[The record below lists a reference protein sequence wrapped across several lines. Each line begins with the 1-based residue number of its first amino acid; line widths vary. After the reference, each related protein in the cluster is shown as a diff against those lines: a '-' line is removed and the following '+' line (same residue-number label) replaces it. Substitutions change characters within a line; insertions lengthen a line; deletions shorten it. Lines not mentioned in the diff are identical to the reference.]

1 MPAPLVARQEPIA
14 RIFSD
19 DYVFTIPPFQRPYAW
34 GKEQTRDLIEDLLGF
49 LRVSWT
55 EIDNVPPYFL
65 GSIVLIKDE
74 NEPDADVV
82 DGQQRLTTLTILL
95 SVIRANVIARD
106 AGDITT
112 RIYEEGSRILKTK
125 DRFRLSLRDRDRE
138 FFQTYVQRSDGL
150 RKLLMLGDALSD
162 SQRNIRDNARLLDNV
177 VKTLTEDQRIALV
190 QFILTKCHLARIS
203 QTREVHRG

>member
-150 RKLLMLGDALSD
+150 RKLLMLGAFRQS
-162 SQRNIRDNARLLDNV
+162 
-177 VKTLTEDQRIALV
+177 KEY
-190 QFILTKCHLARIS
+190 
-203 QTREVHRG
+203 